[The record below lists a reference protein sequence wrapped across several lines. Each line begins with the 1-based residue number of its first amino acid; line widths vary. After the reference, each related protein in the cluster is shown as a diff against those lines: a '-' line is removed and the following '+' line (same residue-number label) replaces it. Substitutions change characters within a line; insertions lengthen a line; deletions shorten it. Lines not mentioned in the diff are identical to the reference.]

1 MDSLMAYLQTYWQQL
16 LIGGLGGLILGWLIT
31 WLAMRSTANQLR
43 ATIQDLT
50 DKLTASDRSL
60 AEMRRQAQTLQASMA
75 TCEANLAKAHEDLDQ
90 AQADLDQA
98 QADREQV
105 VSEKAQVESSL
116 EGHMRELDDLN
127 AAYLQLEEQNSTLRA
142 NLEGSAAEAAAV
154 QEQLDAAN
162 DTLETKEIA
171 LNEAYL
177 RAVRLQ
183 RELMETQGVLV
194 STQTDLGDLRRDVV
208 ALTTYN
214 QDLENKLQNARGDVA
229 GELALL
235 TSTMLR
241 LKEDQLKDANLRIAA
256 LSAEVEAMK
265 AGKVRGG

>member
-1 MDSLMAYLQTYWQQL
+1 MDSLMAYLQAYWQPL
-16 LIGGLGGLILGWLIT
+16 LVGGVLGLILGWLIT

-60 AEMRRQAQTLQASMA
+60 AEMRRQAQTLQANMA
-75 TCEANLAKAHEDLDQ
+75 TCEANLAQ
-90 AQADLDQA
+90 ARADLDQA
-98 QADREQV
+98 HADLDQA
-105 VSEKAQVESSL
+105 VSDKAQVESSL

-127 AAYLQLEEQNSTLRA
+127 AAYLQLEEQHSDLQTSLEDATAA
-142 NLEGSAAEAAAV
+142 NAAV

-162 DTLETKEIA
+162 GALETKEIA

-183 RELMETQGVLV
+183 RELMETQSVLAN
-194 STQTDLGDLRRDVV
+194 TQTDLGDLRRDVV

-214 QDLENKLQNARGDVA
+214 QDLENKLQSARGDVA

-241 LKEDQLKDANLRIAA
+241 LKEDQLKEANLRIVA
-256 LSAEVEAMK
+256 LTAEVEAMK
-265 AGKVRGG
+265 SGKVKGGER

>member
-1 MDSLMAYLQTYWQQL
+1 MDSLTAYLQTYWQQL
-16 LIGGLGGLILGWLIT
+16 LVGGLGGLILGWLIT
-31 WLAMRSTANQLR
+31 WLAMRGTANQLR

-60 AEMRRQAQTLQASMA
+60 AEMRRQAQTLQINLATCETNMA
-75 TCEANLAKAHEDLDQ
+75 TCEASL
-90 AQADLDQA
+90 AQARADLELA
-98 QADREQV
+98 TSERE
-105 VSEKAQVESSL
+105 QVESSL
-116 EGHMRELDDLN
+116 EGHMREMDDLN
-127 AAYLQLEEQNSTLRA
+127 AVYVQLEGQHHVVLA
-142 NLEGSAAEAAAV
+142 NLEASAAEAAAT
-154 QEQLDAAN
+154 QEKLAAASSA
-162 DTLETKEIA
+162 LENKEVA

-183 RELMETQGVLV
+183 RELMETQSVLV
-194 STQTDLGDLRRDVV
+194 TTQSELGDLRRDVV
-208 ALTTYN
+208 VLTTYN

-256 LSAEVEAMK
+256 LTAEVEAMK
-265 AGKVRGG
+265 AGKVVGGKF